1 MSTVRPP
8 SAIVEAGRYF
18 FAAPRFTAALTHLI
32 IATELGSLFLQQLI
46 GWPGLLGILSTL
58 VLLAAVSLVAKQREI
73 EWHGLLPISLLVF
86 VTWAGASVFWSQ
98 YQWATFGSVVYFGAV
113 TMLGI
118 YVALV
123 RDTIQIA
130 RAFGDVLRVALVLSL
145 ALEIVSG
152 LLIDSPIRLLFIQ
165 GNLDVFGPL
174 QGIFGRRNQFGIVAL
189 VALVTFGT
197 ELLTRSISR
206 RLGIASISLA
216 AICLILARSPVA
228 GGAVV
233 VLALAAGAL
242 AVVRRIKVEHK
253 PYWQAGIAAATIAA
267 IATAWALRTPIIT
280 ALAGTNELS
289 LRLKL
294 WQQIRSLIPVNN
306 LQGWGWVGH
315 WRQDVHPFEAF
326 LNYRDSTPTSG
337 LNAFLDVWF
346 QVGLIGLLLFIGLVG
361 LAFVRSW
368 LLASKQR
375 SIVYAWPALMLVV
388 LISTAL
394 FESSILYEFGWLA
407 FVICCVK
414 AAHELS
420 WRRAF
425 AATEPQAPTMT
436 KSQAPPET
444 DQGS

>member
-1 MSTVRPP
+1 MSTIQSPP
-8 SAIVEAGRYF
+8 AIIEAGRYF
-18 FAAPRFTAALTHLI
+18 FAAPRFTAVLTHLI
-32 IATELGSLFLQQLI
+32 IATELGSLLLQQLV
-46 GWPGLLGILSTL
+46 GWAGVVGILSTL
-58 VLLAAVSLVAKQREI
+58 VVLASLSLMAKQREI

-86 VTWAGASVFWSQ
+86 MAWAGASLFWSQ
-98 YQWATFGSVVYFGAV
+98 YQWATFGSIVYFGAV

-130 RAFGDVLRVALVLSL
+130 RAFGDILRIALVLSL
-145 ALEIVSG
+145 ALEIFSG
-152 LLIDSPIRLLFIQ
+152 LLIDSPIRFLFIQ
-165 GNLDVFGPL
+165 GKLDDLGPL

-189 VALVTFGT
+189 LALVTFGA
-197 ELLTRSISR
+197 EFLTKSISR
-206 RLGIASISLA
+206 WISIGSMTIAVLCLA
-216 AICLILARSPVA
+216 LARSPIA

-233 VLALAAGAL
+233 VLGLAALAL
-242 AVVRRIKVEHK
+242 YVMRRVRSEHQR
-253 PYWQAGIAAATIAA
+253 YWQVGLAALTITA
-267 IATAWALRTPIIT
+267 IAIAWALRTPIIT
-280 ALAGTNELS
+280 ALAGTGELS

-294 WQQIRSLIPVNN
+294 WQQLRALIPLNN

-315 WRQDVHPFEAF
+315 WRHDVHPFESF
-326 LNYRDSTPTSG
+326 LNFYDRTPTSA

-346 QVGLIGLLLFIGLVG
+346 QVGLIGLLLFIGLIA

-375 SIVYAWPALMLVV
+375 SVVYAWPALMLVV

-394 FESSILYEFGWLA
+394 FESSILYEFGWLT

-414 AAHELS
+414 AARELS

-425 AATEPQAPTMT
+425 AASEPKPATGAQP
-436 KSQAPPET
+436 SL
-444 DQGS
+444 

>member
-1 MSTVRPP
+1 VSTVKPP
-8 SAIVEAGRYF
+8 SVVTEAGRYF

-46 GWPGLLGILSTL
+46 GWPGLLGIMSTL
-58 VLLAAVSLVAKQREI
+58 VLLAALSLVAKQREI

-118 YVALV
+118 YIALV

-130 RAFGDVLRVALVLSL
+130 RAFGDILRIALVLSL
-145 ALEIVSG
+145 VLEIVSG
-152 LLIDSPIRLLFIQ
+152 LLIDSPIRFLFVQ

-174 QGIFGRRNQFGIVAL
+174 QGIFGRRNQFGIIAL
-189 VALVTFGT
+189 IALVTFGT
-197 ELLTRSISR
+197 ELRTKSIPRWLSIS
-206 RLGIASISLA
+206 SVCVA
-216 AICLILARSPVA
+216 AICLMLARSPIA

-233 VLALAAGAL
+233 VLALAATAL
-242 AVVRRIKVEHK
+242 TVVRRIKVEHK
-253 PYWQAGIAAATIAA
+253 PYWQAGIAIATIAA
-267 IATAWALRTPIIT
+267 ITTAWTLRTPIIA

-294 WQQIRSLIPVNN
+294 WQQLRSLIPVNN

-315 WRQDVHPFEAF
+315 WRKDVHPFEAF
-326 LNYRDSTPTSG
+326 LNFGDSTPTSG

-361 LAFVRSW
+361 LTFVRSW

-375 SIVYAWPALMLVV
+375 SIVYAWPALILVV

-394 FESSILYEFGWLA
+394 FESSILYEFGWLT

-414 AAHELS
+414 AARELS

-425 AATEPQAPTMT
+425 AATEPQLTPEPKPT
-436 KSQAPPET
+436 
-444 DQGS
+444 D